1 VGRDGVGGLG
11 HTVAMPTGPLSDDDV
26 ERFMTDGFI
35 RVERAFSPTDA
46 RLGCDRIWAQLRRQH
61 PGFDPAVR
69 RTWPG
74 PVARVGNSIA
84 APFRR
89 AVSGRRLT
97 GAFDQLV
104 GAGRWMPPGSLG
116 PFPVRF
122 PSRDEPSDAVWHV
135 DASYDLGNG
144 DWRLDVASRRRAL
157 LMFFLFTDVGRSD
170 APTRMRVGSHLDVPP
185 VLVDRGL
192 DGLHFVEVVPRLADL
207 EDRPIALATGKAGDV
222 YLCHPFL
229 VHGADRNRGRRPRVM
244 ATPVL
249 MPRGRSRMRIGATSR
264 HVAPVEQAVKLAL
277 GR

>member
-1 VGRDGVGGLG
+1 LG
-11 HTVAMPTGPLSDDDV
+11 HTVAMATGPLSDDEV
-26 ERFMTDGFI
+26 ERFMTEGFV

-46 RLGCDRIWAQLRRQH
+46 RLGCDRIWTQLRRQH
-61 PGFDPAVR
+61 PGFDPTDR

-74 PVARVGNSIA
+74 PVARVGNSNA

-89 AVSGRRLT
+89 AISGRRLT

-104 GAGRWMPPGSLG
+104 GEGRWLPPTSLG

-122 PSRDEPSDAVWHV
+122 PSRVDPPDALWHV
-135 DASYDLGNG
+135 DASYDLGQG
-144 DWRLDVASRRRAL
+144 DWRLDVASRRRTL
-157 LMFFLFTDVGRSD
+157 LMFFLLTDVGRFD
-170 APTRMRVGSHLDVPP
+170 APTRLRIGSHLDVPP

-192 DGLHFVEVVPRLADL
+192 DGLHFVEVVPQLADL

-229 VHGADRNRGRRPRVM
+229 VHSADRNRGRRPRVL
-244 ATPVL
+244 ATPAL
-249 MPRGRSRMRIGATSR
+249 MPAGRSRMRLAPTSR
-264 HVAPVEQAVKLAL
+264 HVAPIERAVKLAL